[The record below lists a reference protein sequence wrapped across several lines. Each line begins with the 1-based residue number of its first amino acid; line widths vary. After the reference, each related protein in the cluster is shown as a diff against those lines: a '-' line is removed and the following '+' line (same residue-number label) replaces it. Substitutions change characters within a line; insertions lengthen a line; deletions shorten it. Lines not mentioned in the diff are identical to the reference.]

1 MKRQPARRGAASRG
15 SALTSLHRAKLRRP
29 ATPEHYIR
37 RSRLFDLFDEV
48 VRNRVTLVVAPA
60 GTGKTSL
67 VAGWVAESSTPTAW
81 LSLDDTDCD
90 GVQFWSAVIAALDT
104 LAPGCG
110 DRALVTLRRP
120 GTRAGAVDQLIADLE
135 AEGRPSAVLVI
146 DDFHLVDVDEF
157 VLESVSRFVRN
168 LPGWL
173 RVVLMSRR
181 EPKLPIDRMRSHG
194 ELGEI
199 RLAELRFSPDE
210 AVELMTRLS
219 PALSSERIEV
229 AVQRADG
236 WAASL
241 QLAALAAR
249 SRRAQTI
256 APGPG
261 LEDDMLVQDYVLHE
275 VLANEAPE
283 VIEVLSAAAVV
294 PRVNPSLAQALTD
307 RPDAGELLR
316 TAEARGLFVTR
327 RGVGG
332 WFELHALVRGVLIAD
347 LASRSPGR
355 LAELHTRAARWFE
368 NAGDVVVALD
378 QWLLADRPRDVLR
391 LLVGEPRRPLRQRP

>member
-1 MKRQPARRGAASRG
+1 MVGN
-15 SALTSLHRAKLRRP
+15 
-29 ATPEHYIR
+29 
-37 RSRLFDLFDEV
+37 RL
-48 VRNRVTLVVAPA
+48 TLVVAPA

-67 VAGWVAESSTPTAW
+67 VAGWVAESSSPTAW
-81 LSLDDTDCD
+81 LSLDDTDRD
-90 GVQFWSAVIAALDT
+90 GVQFWSGVIAAVET

-110 DRALVTLRRP
+110 GRALVMLRRP
-120 GTRAGAVDQLIADLE
+120 GARAGAVDQLVADLE
-135 AEGRPSAVLVI
+135 AEDRPPAVLVI
-146 DDFHLVDVDEF
+146 DDFHLVDADDF

-168 LPGWL
+168 LPAWL

-181 EPKLPIDRMRSHG
+181 EPKFPIDRMRSRG
-194 ELGEI
+194 QLGEI
-199 RLAELRFSPDE
+199 RFAELRFSPDE

-236 WAASL
+236 WATSL

-261 LEDDMLVQDYVLHE
+261 SEDDVLVQDYVLHE

-283 VIEVLSAAAVV
+283 VIDVLSAAAVV
-294 PRVNPSLAQALTD
+294 PRVNASLAQALTD

-316 TAEARGLFVTR
+316 TAEARGLFLTR
-327 RGVGG
+327 RGAGG
-332 WFELHALVRGVLIAD
+332 WFELHALVRGVLTAD
-347 LASRSPGR
+347 LASRSPSR

-368 NAGDVVVALD
+368 DAGDVVVALD
-378 QWLLADRPRDVLR
+378 QWLLADRPREALR
-391 LLVGEPRRPLRQRP
+391 LLSANHGPSTTAAGRPRSSGRSRRSPQPSP